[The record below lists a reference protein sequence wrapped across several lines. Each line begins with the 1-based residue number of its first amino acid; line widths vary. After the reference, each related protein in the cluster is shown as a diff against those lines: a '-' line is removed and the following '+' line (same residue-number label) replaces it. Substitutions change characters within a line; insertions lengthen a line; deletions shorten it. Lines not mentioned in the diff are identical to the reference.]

1 MASKTSR
8 TTNFSEQE
16 KLLLAELGRDF
27 PEVEGKGYD
36 NKTLTK
42 KAKAWAEILTRFNSK
57 ILMVSNATSVSFKDA
72 GGGWNSSRKRSMT
85 YNVVKQEKLVEEKL
99 SMRGK

>member
-16 KLLLAELGRDF
+16 KLLLAKLGRDF
-27 PEVEGKGYD
+27 QLD
-36 NKTLTK
+36 LTP
-42 KAKAWAEILTRFNSK
+42 K
-57 ILMVSNATSVSFKDA
+57 ILMVSNATLVSFKDA
-72 GGGWNSSRKRSMT
+72 GGGWNFNRKRSMT

-99 SMRGK
+99 LLPQVK